1 MNDQGRI
8 VIPAR
13 FRRALGLAGGDE
25 LIVRV
30 EDGSLRLQRIEDV
43 AAEAQ
48 EIVAR
53 YVGDDRSLV
62 DELIAERRQAA
73 AAE

>member
-13 FRRALGLAGGDE
+13 YRRVLGLVGGDE

-30 EDGSLRLQRIEDV
+30 EDRSLRLQRIEDV

-53 YVGDDRSLV
+53 YVGEGRSLV

-73 AAE
+73 EAE